1 MKSHI
6 MYYSTVLRYA
16 LLDFSHLASAVD
28 YIQLLYTQQIMLTN
42 AKIPGFDG
50 PTVDSAVIALQSR
63 VCSVM
68 HSAFYLRARVG
79 ETSHVNM
86 LDKQLES
93 LEKFIRT
100 TVKTEPVDQ
109 QPNHAPIQLQQQ
121 PLIFQQPMM
130 PPMFSQPPMMY
141 SGQSQQQPMLYQPIP
156 MSFQQFQQGH
166 PMMQP
171 PQQFLGQ
178 LNTQNN
184 LS

>member
-1 MKSHI
+1 
-6 MYYSTVLRYA
+6 V
-16 LLDFSHLASAVD
+16 SAVD
-28 YIQLLYTQQIMLTN
+28 DNQLLYTQQIMLTN

-50 PTVDSAVIALQSR
+50 PTVDSAVIALQSK

-86 LDKQLES
+86 LKKQCES

-100 TVKTEPVDQ
+100 TVKTEQVDDLR
-109 QPNHAPIQLQQQ
+109 PNYAPIPMQQQ

-130 PPMFSQPPMMY
+130 PPIFSQPPMMY
-141 SGQSQQQPMLYQPIP
+141 PGITPMG
-156 MSFQQFQQGH
+156 FHQFQQGH

-178 LNTQNN
+178 LNSQNN
-184 LS
+184 LT